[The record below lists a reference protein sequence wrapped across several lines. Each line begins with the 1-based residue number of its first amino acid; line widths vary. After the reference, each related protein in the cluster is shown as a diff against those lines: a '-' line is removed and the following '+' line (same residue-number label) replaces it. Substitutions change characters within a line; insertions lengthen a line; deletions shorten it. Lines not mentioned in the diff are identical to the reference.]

1 MEASGRKISFPFEPA
16 WCIMHPGRRHVYV
29 CIDNRHRQEASLGFN
44 PARRYAENGDQ
55 VIATV
60 RKPSEALE
68 ALRAEHPGNLHILT
82 MDIGSTASVSAA
94 AEAEKLFPCLDLI
107 INNAVTTSPDTMKEL
122 EDFNLDDV
130 APSSTW
136 LPSGRCAC

>member
-1 MEASGRKISFPFEPA
+1 
-16 WCIMHPGRRHVYV
+16 
-29 CIDNRHRQEASLGFN
+29 
-44 PARRYAENGDQ
+44 
-55 VIATV
+55 
-60 RKPSEALE
+60 
-68 ALRAEHPGNLHILT
+68 
-82 MDIGSTASVSAA
+82 MDIGSTASVSAAA